1 MRLFLTICFFILS
14 LQAWPQQNT
23 TMLGFGTGV
32 SRNMILDEFHSPMF
46 YRGTGYMLQLG
57 LNKQNDRNYDQLAI
71 IYQKSKI
78 SPDIRNN
85 SAAHLYRGS
94 FDWIRTYRVKS
105 EAEKW
110 MIYLGF
116 HILTSYD
123 VSSHTEWPNNSYSH
137 CLAFNLG
144 PSLVLDYSPWTTDIH
159 FYWELSIPVLNY
171 IIRPSLGAIIPE
183 GSIRRARPDIWGVV
197 SGGEL
202 TSLHEYQRIRSN
214 LYISFRDSPRF
225 NIRAGYQWDFQ
236 NYTVNNHYQSA
247 YHLLYLAVYYRL
259 KT

>member
-1 MRLFLTICFFILS
+1 MRLFLTICFSIFS
-14 LQAWPQQNT
+14 LQAWSQQNT
-23 TMLGFGTGV
+23 MTLGVGTGI
-32 SRNMILDEFHSPMF
+32 SRNMILDEFHSPMQ
-46 YRGTGYMLQLG
+46 YRGNGYMLQVG
-57 LNKQNDRNYDQLAI
+57 LNKQNDRYYDQFAI

-85 SAAHLYRGS
+85 SAARLYRGS
-94 FDWIRTYRVKS
+94 IDWIRTYRLKS

-110 MIYLGF
+110 MMYLGF
-116 HILTSYD
+116 HLLSSYD
-123 VSSHTEWPNNSYSH
+123 ASSHTEWPNNSYSH
-137 CLAFNLG
+137 CLVLNLG

-159 FYWELSIPVLNY
+159 FYWELSVPVLNY
-171 IIRPSLGAIIPE
+171 IIRPSMGAIVPE
-183 GSIRRARPDIWGVV
+183 DSIRRTRQDVWGVV
-197 SGGEL
+197 SGGKL

-259 KT
+259 KS